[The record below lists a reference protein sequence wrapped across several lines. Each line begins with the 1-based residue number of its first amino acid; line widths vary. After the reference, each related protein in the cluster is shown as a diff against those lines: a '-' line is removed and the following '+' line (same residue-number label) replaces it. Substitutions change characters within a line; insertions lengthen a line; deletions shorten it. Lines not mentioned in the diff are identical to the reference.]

1 VRLTDFDVESFDVT
15 HAPAVDIDKP
25 LSERQ
30 PGGLGLHLVR
40 QMADTLHYEYA
51 ERRSTI
57 TFTKAL
63 DAG

>member
-1 VRLTDFDVESFDVT
+1 
-15 HAPAVDIDKP
+15 
-25 LSERQ
+25 
-30 PGGLGLHLVR
+30 
-40 QMADTLHYEYA
+40 MADTLHYEYA